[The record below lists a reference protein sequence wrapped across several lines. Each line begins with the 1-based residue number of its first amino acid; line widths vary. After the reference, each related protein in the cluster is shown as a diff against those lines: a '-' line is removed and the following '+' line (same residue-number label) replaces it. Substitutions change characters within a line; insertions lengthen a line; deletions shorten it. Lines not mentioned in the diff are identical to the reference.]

1 MQIQKNDDDS
11 TKRIKSEFN
20 HLYQNPF
27 SGIGIPLG
35 IPDPENIY
43 IWRITLLAPKDTSYR
58 GGLFF
63 LKILFPEDFPQHAPE
78 VCFKTPIYHVNVN
91 PKKSYFKGAESLG
104 HVCIST
110 LNWWKPEYKMGE
122 VLTNLFALFYMANPD
137 SPYGLDRADEL
148 RFNKALYEEKI
159 KYFTKK
165 YANARYDDNDK
176 EYDHDWDFSYGKLQ

>member
-1 MQIQKNDDDS
+1 MKDEAI
-11 TKRIKSEFN
+11 KRIREEYESLKN
-20 HLYQNPF
+20 HPITN
-27 SGIGIPLG
+27 IGTTVGL
-35 IPDPENIY
+35 PDKNNIFE
-43 IWRITLLAPKDTSYR
+43 WQATLLGPKDTSYS

-63 LKILFPEDFPQHAPE
+63 VKILFPEDYPQHAPE

-122 VLTNLFALFYMANPD
+122 VLTNLFALFYMNNPY